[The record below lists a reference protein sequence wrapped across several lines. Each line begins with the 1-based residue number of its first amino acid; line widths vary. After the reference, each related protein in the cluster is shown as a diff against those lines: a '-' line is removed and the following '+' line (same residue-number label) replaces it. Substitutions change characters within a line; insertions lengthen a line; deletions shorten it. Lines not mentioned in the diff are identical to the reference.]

1 MEEERGSIIGS
12 DEVLK
17 GDTFG
22 GIVVAAVKADR
33 EKREQLVTLGVTDSK
48 LIDDSKVLALAP
60 KIEQLTSC
68 IVKSLYPSEYNA
80 FKGSITDML
89 NHLHKECYDYLKPG
103 THIVDK
109 FPGCTVGDVIEIH
122 AESKYIEVAAA
133 SIIARAHGLK
143 QLNDLSKRAGF
154 TIPKGSTH
162 VAEAL
167 NELKE
172 RNLYPNEF
180 VKLNFRNVKE
190 ALGKS
195 L

>member
-1 MEEERGSIIGS
+1 MEEEHGSIIGS

-22 GIVVAAVKADR
+22 GIVVAAVKANRNTRD
-33 EKREQLVTLGVTDSK
+33 QLVALGVTDSK
-48 LIDDSKVLALAP
+48 LIDDSKIIALAP
-60 KIEQLTSC
+60 KIEQLSAC
-68 IVKSLYPSEYNA
+68 IVKNIYPSEYNA

-89 NHLHKECYDYLKPG
+89 NHLHKECYNYLKPG

-109 FPGCTVGDVIEIH
+109 FPGCIVGDVIETH

-143 QLNDLSKRAGF
+143 QLNNLSKRAGF

-167 NELKE
+167 QKLKE
-172 RNLYPNEF
+172 HNLHPSEF
-180 VKLNFRNVKE
+180 VKLNFKNVKA
-190 ALGKS
+190 ALG
-195 L
+195 LA

>member
-1 MEEERGSIIGS
+1 MKEEHDIIGS

-22 GIVVAAVKADR
+22 GIVVAGVKANRDN
-33 EKREQLVTLGVTDSK
+33 REQLVALGVTDSK
-48 LIDDSKVLALAP
+48 LLNDSRVLALAP
-60 KIEQLTSC
+60 KIEQLASC
-68 IVKSLYPSEYNA
+68 IVKNIYPHEYNA
-80 FKGSITDML
+80 FRGSITDML
-89 NHLHKECYDYLKPG
+89 NHFHKECYNYLQPG

-109 FPGCTVGDVIEIH
+109 FPGCAVGDIIETH

-167 NELKE
+167 KELKE
-172 RNLYPNEF
+172 RNLHPTEF
-180 VKLNFRNVKE
+180 VKLNFKNVKA
-190 ALGKS
+190 ALG
-195 L
+195 LR

>member
-1 MEEERGSIIGS
+1 MCIIGS

-33 EKREQLVTLGVTDSK
+33 EKREQLVSLGVTDSK
-48 LIDDSKVLALAP
+48 LLDDKTVLVLAP

-68 IVKSLYPSEYNA
+68 IVKNIYPPEYNA

-89 NHLHKECYDYLKPG
+89 NHFHKECYNYLKPG

-109 FPGCTVGDVIEIH
+109 FPGCTVGDIIETH

-133 SIIARAHGLK
+133 SVVARAHALK

-167 NELKE
+167 RELKE
-172 RNLYPNEF
+172 RALHPTEF
-180 VKLNFRNVKE
+180 VKLNFKNVKA
-190 ALGKS
+190 ALG
-195 L
+195 